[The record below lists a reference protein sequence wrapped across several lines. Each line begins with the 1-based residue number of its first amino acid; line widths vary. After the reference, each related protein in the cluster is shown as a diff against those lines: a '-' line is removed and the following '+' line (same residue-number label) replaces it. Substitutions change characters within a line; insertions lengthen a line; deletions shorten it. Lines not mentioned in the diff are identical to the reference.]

1 MSASLITVVVQ
12 IDACRF
18 TSVPIP
24 PENEPPLF
32 VDTDR
37 MEAFQMAPQLFEMV
51 AGRDPQILIRHRIV
65 DHLEFPK
72 QAAFQFGWD
81 SP

>member
-1 MSASLITVVVQ
+1 
-12 IDACRF
+12 
-18 TSVPIP
+18 
-24 PENEPPLF
+24 
-32 VDTDR
+32 

-72 QAAFQFGWD
+72 QAAFQFRWD